1 VGVTDD
7 SSHPSQ
13 TFGAFVDN
21 EEVKVFPDSSPI
33 GRHLRAAV
41 PANRLV
47 RWLLAI
53 VALGI
58 TAEFVET
65 TFVPNLLVGRGDTAL
80 YLSLMTGASAI
91 AIARSFARREERLA
105 WITISAALVSNLVA
119 ELYTSFLYPDGNVPY
134 PSLADVFYLA
144 TYPLMGAGIV
154 LLVRSR
160 LNAHTK
166 GLWLDGLTAG
176 LATAALAATVLAPV
190 IADATTGSRLEIMT
204 NLAYPLGDLLLV
216 FMTTLGL
223 ALTGWRPDPALIAV
237 VLANVVTCVADAIYL
252 MEASGS
258 GYVPGTTLDVLWP
271 LGVLL
276 WAVAAWQ
283 APGRRRAPVLG
294 GRLAAVPVLFAAIA
308 LGTLGWFVTDP
319 RGRPGAVL
327 AIAAIVL
334 VMVRF
339 TLTQHESIRLLERAR
354 TDSLIDPLTGL
365 GNRRALWLHLEERH
379 APTTAVAMLDLD
391 GFKAFNDRFG
401 HAAGDALLVQ
411 TSEHLMGAV
420 PQARVFRLGG
430 DEFCIVGGLE
440 VEALGAQV
448 IGLTGPDDGFDVMAS
463 LGVASM
469 PLDTDDPDTAMRLAD
484 ERMYAN
490 KLSRRLLRSENPF
503 RDAFVVSDAGRTM
516 IRA

>member
-1 VGVTDD
+1 VCCLGL
-7 SSHPSQ
+7 SEL
-13 TFGAFVDN
+13 VDN
-21 EEVKVFPDSSPI
+21 DEVKVFPDSSPI
-33 GRHLRAAV
+33 GRHVRAAM
-41 PANRLV
+41 PANRSV
-47 RWLLAI
+47 RWLLAL
-53 VALGI
+53 VAVGI
-58 TAEFVET
+58 AAQFVET
-65 TFVPNLLVGRGDTAL
+65 TFLPNLLVGRGDTVL
-80 YLSLMTGASAI
+80 YLGPMAVASAI
-91 AIARSFARREERLA
+91 AIARCFAHREERLA
-105 WITISAALVSNLVA
+105 WITISAALISNLVA
-119 ELYTSFLYPDGNVPY
+119 ELYVSILYPAGNVPY

-176 LATAALAATVLAPV
+176 LATAAFAATALADAL
-190 IADATTGSRLEIMT
+190 ADATTGSRLEVMT

-237 VLANVVTCVADAIYL
+237 VLANAVTCLADSLYL

-258 GYVPGTTLDVLWP
+258 GYVPATTLDVLWP

-283 APGRRRAPVLG
+283 APGRRRAPTLG
-294 GRLAAVPVLFAAIA
+294 GRLAAVPVFFAALTLA
-308 LGTLGWFVTDP
+308 TLGWFVADP
-319 RGRPGAVL
+319 RSRPGAAL
-327 AIAAIVL
+327 AIAATVL

-339 TLTQHESIRLLERAR
+339 TLTQRESLRLLERTR

-365 GNRRALWLHLEERH
+365 GNRRALWLHLEDRH
-379 APTTAVAMLDLD
+379 EATTAVAMLDLD

-411 TSEHLMGAV
+411 TSVKLAAAV
-420 PQARVFRLGG
+420 PEARVFRLDG

-440 VEALGAQV
+440 VEELGTRAV
-448 IGLTGPDDGFDVMAS
+448 GLTGPGDGFDVIAS

-469 PLDTDDPDTAMRLAD
+469 PFDTDDPDTAMRLAD
-484 ERMYAN
+484 ERMYAD
-490 KLSRRLLRSENPF
+490 KLSRRRLRSENPF
-503 RDAFVVSDAGRTM
+503 HETVSVSDAGRTM
-516 IRA
+516 VRA